1 MEWCGVT
8 YEVSGAKEQL
18 DRIQEDLQALP
29 RTQAPGGASLC
40 SHKDVIETYFPLD
53 RKESY
58 VGEISFGRIDETRMV
73 INDINNYDGFSLKP
87 ALAERYGTLTFR
99 SVMEFSPGGPAAE
112 RREYPLET
120 VTPRDARRMRAE
132 GEAKSLIPDGA
143 NFRDRV
149 LAEFEVKFGYAS
161 DMAVRRRMSLLKEGG
176 NAPAYGFVVYDDA
189 ALFYYGPLASEI
201 KRDFCFKKNT
211 KGQDHRLEACTRS
224 GVSGTGEEFYV
235 SPGEFTGKEIR
246 QCVGFIH
253 SLADRKALQ
262 KSTRAMLGKLGTEAN
277 GENLSK
283 GM

>member
-8 YEVSGAKEQL
+8 YVVSGAKEQL

-29 RTQAPGGASLC
+29 RTQAPSGASLC

-120 VTPRDARRMRAE
+120 VTPGDARRMRAE
-132 GEAKSLIPDGA
+132 EEAKSLIPDGA

-161 DMAVRRRMSLLKEGG
+161 DIAVRRRMSLLKEGG
-176 NAPAYGFVVYDDA
+176 NAPAYGFVVYDSNE
-189 ALFYYGPLASEI
+189 LRHYGPLAQELGKTEFSGLRREGKLSYGLADDKDVYFVVRGLPSDRLRQIAHEI
-201 KRDFCFKKNT
+201 HAF
-211 KGQDHRLEACTRS
+211 
-224 GVSGTGEEFYV
+224 
-235 SPGEFTGKEIR
+235 
-246 QCVGFIH
+246 
-253 SLADRKALQ
+253 ADRKALQ
-262 KSTRAMLGKLGTEAN
+262 KSTRAMFEKLGAADGRT
-277 GENLSK
+277 LSK
-283 GM
+283 SL